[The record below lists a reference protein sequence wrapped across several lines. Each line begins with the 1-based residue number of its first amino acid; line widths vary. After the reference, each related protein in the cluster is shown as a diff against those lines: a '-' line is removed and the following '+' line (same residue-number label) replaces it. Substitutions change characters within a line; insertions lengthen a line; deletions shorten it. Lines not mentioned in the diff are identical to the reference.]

1 MKYNYANIHMD
12 VKFFCYFHWKD
23 GDCPNKMFINPE
35 IIKSILELEGILYS
49 IAITQLSGIC
59 AVFNAYYYTELSQDL
74 NSL

>member
-49 IAITQLSGIC
+49 IAIT
-59 AVFNAYYYTELSQDL
+59 
-74 NSL
+74 